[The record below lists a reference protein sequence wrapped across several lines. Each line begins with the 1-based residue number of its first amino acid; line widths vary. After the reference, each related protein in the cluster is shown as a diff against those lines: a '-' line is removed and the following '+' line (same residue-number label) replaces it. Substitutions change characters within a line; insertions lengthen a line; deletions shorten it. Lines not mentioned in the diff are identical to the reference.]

1 MTHTIHPQEMPE
13 RLKSLN
19 GWAIEKVGAADCLTK
34 SFKFKNFAHA
44 FEFMTQVAALAEEH
58 DHHPDW
64 RNVYDRVE
72 IKLTTHNR
80 GGITEKDFTLA
91 QSIDGINI

>member
-1 MTHTIHPQEMPE
+1 MTHTIHPQEMPV

-19 GWAIEKVGAADCLTK
+19 DWSVEKVGATDCLTK
-34 SFKFKNFAHA
+34 SFKFKNFAQA
-44 FEFMTQVAALAEEH
+44 FEFMTHVAELAEEQ

-72 IKLTTHNR
+72 IKLTTQNR

-91 QSIDGINI
+91 QSIDGIKI